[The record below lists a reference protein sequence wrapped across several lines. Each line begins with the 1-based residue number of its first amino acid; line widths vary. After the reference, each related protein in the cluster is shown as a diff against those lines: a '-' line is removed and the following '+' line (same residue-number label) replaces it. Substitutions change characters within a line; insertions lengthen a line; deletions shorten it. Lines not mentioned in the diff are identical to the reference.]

1 MQGRKV
7 SKGKSITKA
16 PLVLGVDLGGSKILT
31 AVVNR
36 QGKIVS
42 RDHSITPAAR
52 GPDAVIKAMLE
63 SIARALSQASLTATQ
78 LEAISIGAPGL
89 SNPETGVVFTSPHLP
104 GWKGVPLKQI
114 IEDEMGVK
122 TLLINDANAAALGE
136 MYFGA
141 AKGARNFI
149 YVTLSTGIGGG
160 IMVDG
165 EIYAGSL
172 GTAGE
177 IGHMTIDTNGPR
189 CSCGNTGCWET
200 LASGTAL
207 ARETRQR
214 IAAGAKTSILEHTDG
229 DIDKVDAEAVHEA
242 AQRGDALAK
251 ELIAQ
256 ISYYVGVGL
265 TNLINIFNPEMIVV
279 GGGLSNIGDM
289 LLEPAYRL
297 AGERAYQ
304 ASFDSVRFARAEL
317 GRDSGVIGAAAYAF
331 REIERAKRN

>member
-1 MQGRKV
+1 MQRPKV
-7 SKGKSITKA
+7 SKNKSIPPK
-16 PLVLGVDLGGSKILT
+16 PLVLGLDLGGSKIST

-36 QGKIVS
+36 QGEMLS
-42 RDHSITPAAR
+42 RDHSLTPAAR
-52 GPDAVIKAMLE
+52 GPEAVIKAMVE
-63 SIARALSQASLTATQ
+63 SMSTALIRASLTTAQ

-104 GWKGVPLKQI
+104 GWQDVPLRQI
-114 IEDEMGVK
+114 IEDKMGVR

-149 YVTLSTGIGGG
+149 CITFGTGIGGG
-160 IMVDG
+160 IVIDG
-165 EIYAGSL
+165 NIYAGSL

-189 CSCGNTGCWET
+189 CDCGNTGCWET

-207 ARETRQR
+207 AREARQQ
-214 IAAGAKTSILEHTDG
+214 IAAGAETSILAQAAG
-229 DIDKVDAEAVHEA
+229 DIDKVTAEVVHA
-242 AQRGDALAK
+242 AARQGDALAK

-256 ISYYVGVGL
+256 ISYYIGIGL
-265 TNLINIFNPEMIVV
+265 ANLINIFNPELMVI

-304 ASFDSVRFARAEL
+304 APFNCVRFARAQL
-317 GRDSGVIGAAAYAF
+317 GGNSGVIGAAAYAF
-331 REIERAKRN
+331 REIKKAKRK

>member
-1 MQGRKV
+1 V
-7 SKGKSITKA
+7 SKNKSIPPK
-16 PLVLGVDLGGSKILT
+16 PLVLGLDLGGSKIST

-36 QGKIVS
+36 QGEMLS
-42 RDHSITPAAR
+42 RDHSLTPAAR
-52 GPDAVIKAMLE
+52 GPEAVIKAMVE
-63 SIARALSQASLTATQ
+63 SMSTALSRASLTTAQ

-104 GWKGVPLKQI
+104 GWQDVPLKQI
-114 IEDEMGVK
+114 IEDKMGVR

-149 YVTLSTGIGGG
+149 CITFGTGIGGG
-160 IMVDG
+160 IVIDG
-165 EIYAGSL
+165 NIYAGSL

-189 CSCGNTGCWET
+189 CDCGNTGCWET

-207 ARETRQR
+207 AREAKQR
-214 IAAGAKTSILEHTDG
+214 IAAGAETSILAQAAG
-229 DIDKVDAEAVHEA
+229 DIDKVTAEVVHA
-242 AQRGDALAK
+242 AARQGDALAK

-256 ISYYVGVGL
+256 ISYYIGIGL
-265 TNLINIFNPEMIVV
+265 ANLINIFNPELMVI

-297 AGERAYQ
+297 AGKRAYQ
-304 ASFDSVRFARAEL
+304 AAFNCVRFARAQL
-317 GRDSGVIGAAAYAF
+317 GGNSGVIGAAVYAF
-331 REIERAKRN
+331 REIEKAKRK